1 MPQYNKSMSVKQMR
15 DFWTRFSPETTPATT
30 PINDKFWEYFSPG
43 DHILEVGVAWGR
55 IVYECLKRD
64 LRVTGID
71 INPQEIS
78 HLEDRL
84 KRKGLN
90 NKVKLYVESVTKM
103 HFRSGSFDGIF
114 LQGLLSALSLEKRS
128 KAMKEVYRVL
138 KPKGYVHISEFELNE
153 NDPIISERY
162 KKDLKITGEYGT
174 VSVTDKNGNEL
185 FRSHNFSRQEL
196 TKLVKGVNL
205 EPVDITKSLF
215 STFKNKLKHGI
226 MLIAQ
231 KK

>member
-1 MPQYNKSMSVKQMR
+1 MR
-15 DFWTRFSPETTPATT
+15 DFWARFSPETTPATT
-30 PINDKFWEYFSPG
+30 SINDKFWEYFSPRN
-43 DHILEVGVAWGR
+43 HILEVGVAWGR

-71 INPQEIS
+71 INSREIS

-84 KRKGLN
+84 KREGLG
-90 NKVKLYVESVTKM
+90 NKAKIYVESATKM
-103 HFRSGSFDGIF
+103 HFRTGTFDGVF
-114 LQGLLSALSLEKRS
+114 LQGLLSALSLDERS
-128 KAMKEVYRVL
+128 KALKEVYRVL

-153 NDPIISERY
+153 NDPKIVKRY

-174 VSVTDKNGNEL
+174 VSVTDKKGSEL
-185 FRSHNFSRQEL
+185 FRSHNFSKQEL

-205 EPVDITKSLF
+205 EPVDTTKSMF
-215 STFKNKLKHGI
+215 PTYKNKLKPGI